1 MSPLIRRSARASV
14 LGLGLLGLAAAP
26 QRLHGQYFGQNQVQ
40 YQTFDFR
47 VLRTPHFDVYYYP
60 EEEAA
65 SRDAA
70 RMAERWYARFSRLL
84 DYEFEKKQPLILYAS
99 HPHAEQTT
107 VVQGGLGEGTEG
119 VTEVFKQRI
128 VIPHQSSYQETDHV
142 VGHELVHAF
151 QYDISG
157 LGRAGGGIEQAAARF
172 NVPLWFVEGMAEYLS
187 IGPVDPN
194 TSMWLRD
201 AALTG
206 DLPSIEQITR
216 DPRYFPYRW
225 GQAFWSYVGGRWGDA
240 AIGQILK
247 QTGQGVPYPEAFQR
261 ILNTSLDNISEDWH
275 TSIRRTYLPLLTTE
289 KEARDIAAPLVT
301 QKRKGGLYN
310 LAPAL
315 SPDGSKVVFLSSLSN
330 FDVQLY
336 LADAH
341 TGQVIRTLVKG
352 TSFDPHYS
360 SLNFISSSGTW
371 APDGQRFALSAR
383 RGASD
388 VIVTVDTRN
397 GKKLREYE
405 LREVSE
411 ITGPNWSPDGRT
423 IVFSGKKGGVT
434 DLYTLDVATG
444 ASRQLTNDAY
454 ADLQPEYSPDG
465 RTIAFVTDRGPGTDL
480 AALRYGG
487 YRIAL
492 MDTGSGAVTM
502 APGMAGPKN
511 INPTWTRDG
520 RGLYFVSN
528 RTGIPNLYRVELA
541 GGQVFQL
548 TDLFSGVAG
557 ITDLS
562 PVISSAR
569 QEDRVLFTS
578 YEKNS
583 YNLYAITDAQR
594 LAGRPAPAAATYAS
608 WETSPPL
615 PAVLPPAPRPREPA
629 FNRVLAMIHDQ
640 DVGLPTEQQAS
651 AWTVERYRPRLG
663 LDYLGQ
669 PQLGVSTGAGIYGQG
684 GLYGGISGIFSDILG
699 RHTLYGTVQAQG
711 SLDEIGFSTVYIN
724 QRQRWNYGVV
734 AERIPYIAGVG
745 YDQVVNDQ
753 GEFLDQQLIYR
764 IFDSRLGGILQYP
777 FSRVQRVEFSA
788 GLRHISQDAKIQEY
802 VYATQPDGSGGVQ
815 VVGSPYDYREEKQHF
830 PSYNLAEAS
839 AALIYDSSLQG
850 YTSPFAGQRYHL
862 EVAPTVGTGQFVEV
876 TADYRKYFFLRP
888 MTFAVRGLH
897 FGRYGRDQ
905 RLFGDQFLGYSF
917 FMRGYDYN
925 DVVKSCQNELG
936 SGQRTGSECAVFT
949 SLFGSRL
956 GVANAELRVPLLS
969 RLIGQAGLS
978 PLEGVAFFDSG
989 VAWGESSDLT
999 NHNISTSP
1007 VFRRGVQADPTERGI
1022 LTSAGVGA
1030 RLNVFGYVVVEADFV
1045 NAFERDRGWHWQFSF
1060 QPGF

>member
-1 MSPLIRRSARASV
+1 
-14 LGLGLLGLAAAP
+14 
-26 QRLHGQYFGQNQVQ
+26 
-40 YQTFDFR
+40 
-47 VLRTPHFDVYYYP
+47 
-60 EEEAA
+60 
-65 SRDAA
+65 SRDAG
-70 RMAERWYARFSRLL
+70 RMAERWYSRFSRLL
-84 DYEFEKKQPLILYAS
+84 DYEFEKRQPLIMYAS

-107 VVQGGLGEGTEG
+107 VVSGGLGEGTEG

-128 VIPHQSSYQETDHV
+128 VIPHQSSYAETDHV

-206 DLPSIEQITR
+206 DLPSVEQLSR

-261 ILNTSLDNISEDWH
+261 ILNTSLDDISQDWQ

-289 KEARDIAAPLVT
+289 KEAREIATPLIT
-301 QKRKGGLYN
+301 EKRKGGRYN
-310 LAPAL
+310 LAPSL
-315 SPDGSKVVFLSSLSN
+315 SPDGNRVAFLSSLSN

-336 LADAH
+336 LADAR

-352 TSFDPHYS
+352 TAFDAHYS

-371 APDGQRFALSAR
+371 SPDGQRFALSAR

-388 VIVTVDTRN
+388 VIVVVDTRT
-397 GKKLREYE
+397 GSRVREYQM
-405 LREVSE
+405 RDVSE
-411 ITGPNWSPDGRT
+411 ITGPNWAGDGRN
-423 IVFSGKKGGVT
+423 IVFSGKHGGIT
-434 DLYTLDVATG
+434 DLFMLDVATG

-454 ADLQPEYSPDG
+454 AEMQPEFSPDS
-465 RTIAFVTDRGPGTDL
+465 RTIAFVTDRGQGTDL
-480 AALRYGG
+480 ATLRYSG

-492 MDTGSGAVTM
+492 MDVASGAVSM
-502 APGMAGPKN
+502 APGMAGHKN
-511 INPTWTRDG
+511 INPTWMRDG
-520 RGLYFVSN
+520 RGLYFVSD

-541 GGQVFQL
+541 GGQVFQI
-548 TDLFSGVAG
+548 TDLFSGVSG

-569 QEDRVLFTS
+569 GADRVIITA

-583 YNLYAITDAQR
+583 YNLYSITDAQR
-594 LAGRPAPAAATYAS
+594 LAGRAAPPAATYAT

-615 PAVLPPAPRPREPA
+615 PAVLPPSPRPREPA
-629 FNRVLAMIHDQ
+629 FNRVLAMLHDQ
-640 DVGLPTEQQAS
+640 DTGLPTPQQAT
-651 AWTVERYRPRLG
+651 AWTVERYHPRLG

-669 PQLGVSTGAGIYGQG
+669 PQLGVSSGNGIYGRG

-711 SLDEIGFSTVYIN
+711 AIDEIGFSAVYIN
-724 QRQRWNYGVV
+724 QRQRWNYGAVV
-734 AERIPYIAGVG
+734 ERIPYIVGVG
-745 YDQVVNDQ
+745 YSQTLNDD
-753 GEFLDQQLIYR
+753 GEFLDQQRIYR
-764 IFDSRLGGILQYP
+764 VFDSRLGGIAQYP
-777 FSRVQRVEFSA
+777 FSRVKRLEFSG
-788 GLRHISQDAKIQEY
+788 GLRRLAQDARVQEY
-802 VYATQPDGSGGVQ
+802 VYATQTNGSGQ
-815 VVGSPYDYREEKQHF
+815 VEVLPGAIDYRDRKEHGESF
-830 PSYNLAEAS
+830 NLVEGS
-839 AALIYDSSLQG
+839 AALIYDNAFQG

-862 EVAPTVGTGQFVEV
+862 EVAPTAGTAQFVEA
-876 TADYRKYFFLRP
+876 TADYRRYFFVRP
-888 MTFAVRGLH
+888 MTLAFRGLH

-905 RLFGDQFLGYSF
+905 GLFGDQFLGYSY

-925 DVVKSCQNELG
+925 DLVKGCRGERNNGAG
-936 SGQRTGSECAVFT
+936 SQAQECAVFT
-949 SLFGSRL
+949 QLFGSRV

-969 RLIGQAGLS
+969 RLVGQSGLS
-978 PLEGVAFFDSG
+978 PLEAIAFFDTG
-989 VAWGESSDLT
+989 VAWGQSNSF
-999 NHNISTSP
+999 NSGVSTKP
-1007 VFRRGVQADPTERGI
+1007 VFSRGLQTDPSKRGL
-1022 LTSAGVGA
+1022 LTSGGVGA
-1030 RLNVFGYVVVEADFV
+1030 RLNVFGYVVVEADYV

>member
-1 MSPLIRRSARASV
+1 MSPSIRRSARLSL
-14 LGLGLLGLAAAP
+14 LGVGLLGLGAAP
-26 QRLHGQYFGQNQVQ
+26 FPLHGQYFGQNQVQ

-84 DYEFEKKQPLILYAS
+84 DYEFAKKQPLILYAS
-99 HPHAEQTT
+99 HPHSEQTT

-119 VTEVFKQRI
+119 VTEAYKQRI

-157 LGRAGGGIEQAAARF
+157 LGRAGGGLEAAAQRF

-194 TSMWLRD
+194 TTMWLRD

-206 DLPSIEQITR
+206 DLPSVERMTR
-216 DPRYFPYRW
+216 DTRYFPYRW

-247 QTGQGVPYPEAFQR
+247 QAGQGVPYEEAFQR
-261 ILNTSLDNISEDWH
+261 ILNMSLDDISDDWQ

-289 KEARDIAAPLVT
+289 KETREVATPLIT
-301 QKRKGGLYN
+301 QKRKGGRYN
-310 LAPAL
+310 LAPSI
-315 SPDGSKVVFLSSLSN
+315 SPDGTRMTFLSSLSN

-352 TSFDPHYS
+352 TAFDPHYS

-388 VIVTVDTRN
+388 VLVTLDTRS
-397 GKKLREYE
+397 GRKLREYT
-405 LREVSE
+405 LRDVSE
-411 ITGPNWSPDGRT
+411 ITGPNWSPDGSS

-434 DLYTLDVATG
+434 DLYTLDVNTG

-480 AALRYGG
+480 VALRFGG

-492 MDTGSGAVTM
+492 LAVGTGAVTE
-502 APGMAGPKN
+502 APGMTGPKN

-528 RTGIPNLYRVELA
+528 RTGIPNLYRVDLA
-541 GGQVFQL
+541 AGQVFQL

-569 QEDRVLFTS
+569 GEDRVLLTA

-583 YNLYAITDAQR
+583 YNIYSITDRQR
-594 LAGRPAPAAATYAS
+594 LAGRPAPPAGTFAS

-615 PAVLPPAPRPREPA
+615 PAVLPPSPRPREAA
-629 FNRVLAMIHDQ
+629 FNRVLAMLHDQ
-640 DVGLPTEQQAS
+640 DIGLPTQQQAA
-651 AWTVERYRPRLG
+651 AWPVERYRPRLG

-669 PQLGVSTGAGIYGQG
+669 PQLGVSTGAGIYGRG

-711 SLDEIGFSTVYIN
+711 AIDEIGFSAVYIN
-724 QRQRWNYGVV
+724 QRQRWNYGVA
-734 AERIPYIAGVG
+734 AERIPYIVGVG
-745 YDQVVNDQ
+745 YGQEIVGD
-753 GEFLDQQLIYR
+753 EFRDEQRVYR
-764 IFDSRLGGILQYP
+764 IFDNRLGGIAQYP
-777 FSRVQRVEFSA
+777 FSRVKRLEFA
-788 GLRHISQDAKIQEY
+788 GGFRRISEDARIQEY
-802 VYATQPDGSGGVQ
+802 VYPLGIDPETGDTTIIGNYQ
-815 VVGSPYDYREEKQHF
+815 YRERKQKIAGF
-830 PSYNLAEAS
+830 SLVESS
-839 AALIYDSSLQG
+839 AALIYDSALQG
-850 YTSPFAGQRYHL
+850 YTSPFAGQRYHF
-862 EVAPTVGTGQFVEV
+862 EVAPTFGDARFVEA
-876 TADYRKYFFLRP
+876 TADYRRYFFLRP
-888 MTFAVRGLH
+888 VTFAVRGLH
-897 FGRYGRDQ
+897 FGRYGKNE

-925 DVVKSCQNELG
+925 DVAERC
-936 SGQRTGSECAVFT
+936 RTSARECEVLT
-949 SLFGSRL
+949 NLFGSRI
-956 GVANAELRVPLLS
+956 GVTNAELRVPLLS

-978 PLEGVAFFDSG
+978 PIEGVAFVDAG
-989 VAWGESSDLT
+989 VAWGTSSDL
-999 NHNISTSP
+999 NGNP
-1007 VFRRGVQADPTERGI
+1007 VRATPEFRRFAPGDLSKRGF
-1022 LTSAGVGA
+1022 LTSGGVGA
-1030 RLNVFGYVVVEADFV
+1030 RVNVFGYVVVEADYV